1 MKHIP
6 SFEEFL
12 NESSHYEIDDFQIGD
27 ILHMKDGEAWK
38 VVKAGMRGSG
48 NRKASD
54 EITVYPYNKLAK
66 DRNVKMSIDLSIKYL
81 NDNVTKIEKS

>member
-1 MKHIP
+1 MNHIP

-12 NESSHYEIDDFQIGD
+12 NESTKYSIDDFQIGD
-27 ILHMKDGEAWK
+27 VLHMKDGEAWE
-38 VVKAGMRGSG
+38 VVKAGLRGSG

-81 NDNVTKIEKS
+81 NDNVTKIEKQ